1 MSLFRTE
8 LRRLTK
14 RRFTRYMTLL
24 GLLVLAAVVVGV
36 FFTNQKIDAGAARP
50 GRASGRPAVPG
61 AGALERAGARRVRA
75 GQGGR
80 HADTTAATR
89 TTAR

>member
-8 LRRLTK
+8 LRRLSK

-36 FFTNQKIDAGAARP
+36 FFTNQKIDAGQLAAAERQADQQYQEQVRWSEQERGACEQAKTAGTATE
-50 GRASGRPAVPG
+50 GRYPDDCS
-61 AGALERAGARRVRA
+61 
-75 GQGGR
+75 
-80 HADTTAATR
+80 
-89 TTAR
+89 